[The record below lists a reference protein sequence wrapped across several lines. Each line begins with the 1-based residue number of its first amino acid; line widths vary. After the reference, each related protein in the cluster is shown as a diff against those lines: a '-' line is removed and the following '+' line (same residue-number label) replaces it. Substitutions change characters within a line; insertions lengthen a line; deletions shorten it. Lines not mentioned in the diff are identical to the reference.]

1 MSSVFYMF
9 GAGISTIILV
19 VLTFISQIL
28 KTKKKLPNAPGTT
41 GWPVIGETL
50 GFISNPKKFV
60 LDKMAKHSS
69 EVFITSLAGEKM
81 AVFCGPMANKRVFS
95 NEGKVFNLWAP
106 ASTAA
111 VINQPSLNSET
122 HPQKPSNEVYI
133 KFLRAGSIQRYVPV
147 VDEIVQQHL
156 NTHWDSRDEV
166 KVHELAKE
174 YMITTCLRVLINY
187 SYNSSLDEAR
197 KLGDPLMLALEGL
210 FSVPVNLPGTAYN
223 KAIRG
228 SKLFLERIVDIIKQR
243 KITLSNQN
251 HQDNENDDCKD
262 LMSKLIVYSAQNNQ
276 VLSDLDIAM
285 NISGLTFAGFYPTS
299 TTITFAIA
307 YLAEHPQVYEM
318 VLKEQEEIANSKKS
332 GEPLSW
338 VDIQKMQYSW
348 NVICETM
355 RLKPP
360 IPGTFRTVI
369 TDFTYGGFKFLKGC
383 KIFWTPYSTNTD
395 PKYFDDPEKFDP
407 SRFEKSVPAPYSY
420 VPFGAGS
427 HMCVGKDFV
436 RIVTLVFLHHAVIR
450 FKFKKVNPYEKI
462 VFNPDP
468 IPTQGLPVYL
478 QARTK

>member
-1 MSSVFYMF
+1 MVGVINNQISKQKKMSSIYVF

-19 VLTFISQIL
+19 VLTLISQIQ
-28 KTKKKLPNAPGTT
+28 KTKKILPNPPGTT

-50 GFISNPKKFV
+50 PFISNPKKFV
-60 LDKMAKHSS
+60 LDRMAKHSS
-69 EVFITSLAGEKM
+69 EVFITSLAGQKM

-111 VINQPSLNSET
+111 VLCQPSLNSEM

-133 KFLRAGSIQRYVPV
+133 KFLRAGSLQRYVPV

-166 KVHELAKE
+166 KVHMLAQK
-174 YMITTCLRVLINY
+174 YMLTTCLRVLINY
-187 SYNSSLDEAR
+187 SYNLSLDEAR

-210 FSVPVNLPGTAYN
+210 FSAPVNLPGTAYN

-228 SKLFLERIVDIIKQR
+228 SKLFLERIVDVIKQR
-243 KITLSNQN
+243 KIILSNQN

-276 VLSDLDIAM
+276 VLSDLDMAM
-285 NISGLTFAGFYPTS
+285 NISGLTFA
-299 TTITFAIA
+299 
-307 YLAEHPQVYEM
+307 
-318 VLKEQEEIANSKKS
+318 EQQEIANSKKS
-332 GEPLSW
+332 GEPLTW
-338 VDIQKMQYSW
+338 TDIQKMQYSW

-369 TDFTYGGFKFLKGC
+369 ADFTYAGFKFLKGC
-383 KIFWTPYSTNTD
+383 KIYWTPYSTNTD

-407 SRFEKSVPAPYSY
+407 SRFEKSVQAPYSY

-436 RIVTLVFLHHAVIR
+436 RIVTLVFLHHTVIR

-478 QARTK
+478 QPRAK